1 MLDDQRVGEIIH
13 SWNIFRCQLSLP
25 ECILPGRTSSSKM
38 RNRKPKV
45 LTIWV
50 KIPQNEGILTGG
62 PFIFL
67 AELPMFIK
75 FEATQT
81 RNPHRS
87 NL

>member
-1 MLDDQRVGEIIH
+1 
-13 SWNIFRCQLSLP
+13 
-25 ECILPGRTSSSKM
+25 M